1 MIEVRF
7 VSDTILDGVRYSAG
21 STVVLDDAR
30 ANECINAG
38 WAADAVTG
46 RMVEPQTEH
55 VALEVHN
62 TEMGLSDE

>member
-7 VSDTILDGVRYSAG
+7 VSDTVLDGVRYRAG

-46 RMVEPQTEH
+46 RMVEPQTGH
-55 VALEVHN
+55 ITLDVHD
-62 TEMGLSDE
+62 TEMGMSYE